1 MRAPGPRRGRPPVEG
16 LYGILDAAVAAAGA
30 PDPGAALEGALGD
43 ALAGGC
49 RVVQYRDKQA
59 SPAAL
64 LARARPLARACR
76 SAGAV
81 FIVND
86 RLDVAILSGAH
97 GCHLGQD
104 DLPLAEARRIS
115 PPGFLLGA
123 STHDVVEARRAEA
136 EGADYVG
143 VGAVFPTTSKGDAAE
158 PRGLRLVAEMAA
170 AVTIPAIAI
179 SGITRRNV
187 RDVIRAGASGFAVI
201 SDLFGGPGIRERAEE
216 FVRIWDEEAR
226 PR

>member
-1 MRAPGPRRGRPPVEG
+1 MSAPEARRGRSPVAG
-16 LYGILDAAVAAAGA
+16 LYGILDPAVAAVAAPEPA
-30 PDPGAALEGALGD
+30 AALAEALAE

-49 RVVQYRDKQA
+49 RIFQYRDKQA
-59 SPAAL
+59 SPAVL

-76 SAGAV
+76 DAGAL

-97 GCHLGQD
+97 GCHLGQG
-104 DLPLAEARRIS
+104 DLPLAEARRIA
-115 PPGFLLGA
+115 PRGFLLGA

-136 EGADYVG
+136 EGAAYIG
-143 VGAVFPTTSKGDAAE
+143 VGAVFPTTAKGDAVE
-158 PRGLRLVAEMAA
+158 PRGLRLVAEVAA
-170 AVTIPAIAI
+170 AVTIPALAIA
-179 SGITRRNV
+179 GITRHNV

-216 FVRIWDEEAR
+216 FARIWDEETR

>member
-1 MRAPGPRRGRPPVEG
+1 MSGPRPPGGRPPVGG
-16 LYGILDAAVAAAGA
+16 LYGILDFAVAAVGA
-30 PDPGAALEGALGD
+30 PDPGAALAEALGE

-49 RVVQYRDKQA
+49 RVLQYRDKQA

-76 SAGAV
+76 DAGAV

-104 DLPLAEARRIS
+104 DLPLAEARRIA
-115 PPGFLLGA
+115 PRGFLLGG
-123 STHDVVEARRAEA
+123 STPDVVEARRAEA
-136 EGADYVG
+136 EGADYIG
-143 VGAVFPTTSKGDAAE
+143 VGAVFPTTTKGDTVE
-158 PRGLRLVAEMAA
+158 PRGLRLVAEVAA

-201 SDLFGGPGIRERAEE
+201 SDLFGGPGIRERAGE
-216 FVRIWDEEAR
+216 FTRIWDEETR

>member
-1 MRAPGPRRGRPPVEG
+1 VSGPGPRRGRTPVEG
-16 LYGILDAAVAAAGA
+16 LYGILDPVVAAAGA
-30 PDPGAALEGALGD
+30 PDPGAALAEALAE

-49 RVVQYRDKQA
+49 RAIQYRDKQA
-59 SPAAL
+59 SPATA
-64 LARARPLARACR
+64 LARARLLARACR
-76 SAGAV
+76 DAGAV

-86 RLDVAILSGAH
+86 RLDIAILSGAS

-104 DLPLAEARRIS
+104 DLPLAEARRITS
-115 PPGFLLGA
+115 PGFLLGA

-136 EGADYVG
+136 EGADYIG

-158 PRGLRLVAEMAA
+158 PRGLRLVAEVAA
-170 AVTIPAIAI
+170 AVAIPAIAI

-216 FVRIWDEEAR
+216 FARIWDEETR
-226 PR
+226 RR